1 MISVWS
7 YLLTVLLFLYS
18 KQESEIQNSVASRF
32 VILDRQNILKMPR
45 LVISALG
52 LIASLIVILSLAHST
67 YSVDVNEFLAQREK
81 ILAEESFRILGGS
94 ITLNADEQLVNNM
107 LMNAKTLEY
116 DQSFSNLDFAPANH
130 FFVSKPL
137 MLQSEVFKF
146 IQQMPKGKRN
156 SLSTYKYICC
166 YTLDNNMHNIYIT
179 QGHCI
184 L

>member
-1 MISVWS
+1 
-7 YLLTVLLFLYS
+7 
-18 KQESEIQNSVASRF
+18 
-32 VILDRQNILKMPR
+32 MPR

-52 LIASLIVILSLAHST
+52 IIAVMLLAHSA
-67 YSVDVNEFLAQREK
+67 YSVDVNEFLAQREQ

-107 LMNAKTLEY
+107 LMTAKTLEY
-116 DQSFSNLDFAPANH
+116 DQYFSNLDFAPANH
-130 FFVSKPL
+130 YFLSKPL

-146 IQQMPKGKRN
+146 IQKMPKGKIN